1 MLIRRD
7 VLEKLS
13 EAHPDLWATFERDG
27 YAGMNRLFQP
37 FAPTLQREN
46 GDNMSEDHA
55 FCKRWT
61 DLGGEIWSVFDETI
75 QHVGREVFTGNYEA
89 VMRAGVKI
97 RAEA

>member
-1 MLIRRD
+1 
-7 VLEKLS
+7 
-13 EAHPDLWATFERDG
+13 
-27 YAGMNRLFQP
+27 
-37 FAPTLQREN
+37 
-46 GDNMSEDHA
+46 MSEDHA